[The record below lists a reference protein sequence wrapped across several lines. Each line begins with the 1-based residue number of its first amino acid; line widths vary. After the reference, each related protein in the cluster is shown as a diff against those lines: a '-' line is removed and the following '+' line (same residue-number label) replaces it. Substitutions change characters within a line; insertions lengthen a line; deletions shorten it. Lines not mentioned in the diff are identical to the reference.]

1 MTKTQQIDEWVYQ
14 RRGDLLAREFDNSLR
29 SVGPD
34 KPLGQLAFPLNLRGL
49 GSLLLANVRARLRGL
64 GTAFVNDD
72 DLMRLYVWHPV
83 ALSGLLSDHQALL
96 RLVGA
101 PLEPMP
107 FIDWIRDNVMGYD
120 TPMYELVADVYGD
133 KLNPLRQDVL
143 PDVDE
148 KDLLDAYSDR
158 FGEPDPTMVY
168 YLHANRPEINAGALE
183 CMFASLTGAPTVPP
197 PGIPTP
203 QHSP

>member
-1 MTKTQQIDEWVYQ
+1 MTKTQEIDEWVYQ
-14 RRGDLLAREFDNSLR
+14 RRNDLLAREFDNSLR
-29 SVGPD
+29 SVGSD

-49 GSLLLANVRARLRGL
+49 GSLLLANMRARLRGL

-72 DLMRLYVWHPV
+72 DLMRLYVWHPK

-101 PLEPMP
+101 PFEPVP
-107 FIDWIRDNVMGYD
+107 FINWIRANVVGYD

-143 PDVDE
+143 PGVDE
-148 KDLLDAYSDR
+148 RELLDAYSGR
-158 FGEPDPTMVY
+158 FGEPDPSMVY
-168 YLHANRPEINAGALE
+168 YLHTLDPKLGASGIE
-183 CMFASLTGAPTVPP
+183 CMFASMTGTPSVPP
-197 PGIPTP
+197 AGIPAP
-203 QHSP
+203 EDSP